1 MPELGFGA
9 HFFEKHQV
17 NTLGYIDA
25 GVHHIHRNG
34 NVRLLLRPFKCINHI
49 LGIGILT
56 NDALRKRA
64 VIFGVQLVEPLQN
77 EFRMA
82 FGLGKDDGFADVVA
96 TGNLDATGHQILQN
110 GIHGDFVK
118 NEPV

>member
-1 MPELGFGA
+1 MGGDSMTRRIKPGDFVVAYDGE
-9 HFFEKHQV
+9 
-17 NTLGYIDA
+17 
-25 GVHHIHRNG
+25 
-34 NVRLLLRPFKCINHI
+34 
-49 LGIGILT
+49 LT

-82 FGLGKDDGFADVVA
+82 FGLGKDDGFADAVA

-118 NEPV
+118 NKPV